1 MFTIRLNAK
10 DLQSV
15 SELAGTLKLH
25 PMKKQHFCI
34 VWVDWKKFPSKRISK
49 LMANNT
55 GDKKFEHCSVKKNKF
70 I

>member
-25 PMKKQHFCI
+25 PMKKHLTLLYSMSRLKKIPLQENI
-34 VWVDWKKFPSKRISK
+34 QVDGKQYWR
-49 LMANNT
+49 
-55 GDKKFEHCSVKKNKF
+55 
-70 I
+70 